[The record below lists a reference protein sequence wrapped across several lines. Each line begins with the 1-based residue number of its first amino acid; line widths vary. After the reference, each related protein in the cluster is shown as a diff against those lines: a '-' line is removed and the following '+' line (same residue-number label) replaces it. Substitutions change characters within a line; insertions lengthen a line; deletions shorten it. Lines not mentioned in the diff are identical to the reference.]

1 MSKKKPSW
9 PSYEPAETHC
19 FSPLTHLPALR
30 RHGAERGDLIWAA
43 IILGE
48 TDQDD
53 EGFTILYHGKNK
65 HIKNNMK
72 DHDLIELPSGKLT

>member
-30 RHGAERGDLIWAA
+30 RHGAERGDLI
-43 IILGE
+43 
-48 TDQDD
+48 
-53 EGFTILYHGKNK
+53 
-65 HIKNNMK
+65 
-72 DHDLIELPSGKLT
+72 